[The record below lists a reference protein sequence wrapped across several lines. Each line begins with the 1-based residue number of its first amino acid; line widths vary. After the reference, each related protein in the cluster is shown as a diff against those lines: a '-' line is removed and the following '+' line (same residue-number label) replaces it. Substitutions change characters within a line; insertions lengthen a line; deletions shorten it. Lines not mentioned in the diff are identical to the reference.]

1 MDKKFSVLA
10 SVNEVSNKELL
21 KNYLPVL
28 VWGLVVFIS
37 LFGLSNIF
45 PSIVNIIFTAILILD
60 FIMLVPAIFIM
71 RKNSR
76 RLSKLQRDYK
86 NSIIDII
93 ISDGNAYIEDASK
106 ENRITA
112 ITWEDKQN
120 KLYFV
125 RQNKRSLLRVR
136 ILPPDSLMIKEEFNS
151 IGIKTPTIEE
161 CTQVVSK
168 NKF

>member
-1 MDKKFSVLA
+1 MDKKFTVLA

-60 FIMLVPAIFIM
+60 FIMLVPVIFIM

-86 NSIIDII
+86 NSMIDII
-93 ISDGNAYIEDASK
+93 ISDGNAYIEDASQ
-106 ENRITA
+106 ENKLTA

-125 RQNKRSLLRVR
+125 RQNKKSLLRVR
-136 ILPPDSLMIKEEFNS
+136 ILPPDSLMIKEELNS
-151 IGIKTPTIEE
+151 MGIKTPTIEE
-161 CTQVVSK
+161 VVSE